1 MSLKHRKAGP
11 AAQGKERQRAC
22 LIPRAMLQ
30 CRQRIKGNT
39 GQPSRLTQGVR
50 ILIQIFISSCRS
62 LLVYRSSSSSLPP
75 PSYRRKRAR
84 LSVPS
89 DSFNPSSRPGSVQ
102 ESPDAKTTGSLSSRR
117 SGKSTAET
125 LRRATSSSAHA
136 HVRNDLVIRPHSHI
150 GSPSNTPYQ
159 YQIAVPSRPS
169 LSQMSL
175 PISALI
181 SPHAPSVTYSG
192 KFHMHDPRK
201 PAPIQSTPWS
211 LSFPSRV
218 ESGQSRW
225 EGTSWA
231 ERGGSPLC
239 AWLFFI
245 GFVIFPVWWVTW
257 FIGVPQTRRL
267 VDDAAEMG
275 ISGREK
281 AVVLDDP
288 QLEYGKSICDSCRW

>member
-1 MSLKHRKAGP
+1 
-11 AAQGKERQRAC
+11 
-22 LIPRAMLQ
+22 
-30 CRQRIKGNT
+30 
-39 GQPSRLTQGVR
+39 
-50 ILIQIFISSCRS
+50 
-62 LLVYRSSSSSLPP
+62 
-75 PSYRRKRAR
+75 
-84 LSVPS
+84 
-89 DSFNPSSRPGSVQ
+89 
-102 ESPDAKTTGSLSSRR
+102 
-117 SGKSTAET
+117 
-125 LRRATSSSAHA
+125 
-136 HVRNDLVIRPHSHI
+136 
-150 GSPSNTPYQ
+150 
-159 YQIAVPSRPS
+159 
-169 LSQMSL
+169 
-175 PISALI
+175 
-181 SPHAPSVTYSG
+181 
-192 KFHMHDPRK
+192 MHDPRK